1 MDSIIYK
8 LYEGQLAPMESSEFK
23 PTRFQ
28 KRRDRFFEKHQ
39 PWLDRLEKAEPQ
51 TFEKLMDLLDDQWAI
66 ELDEI
71 PEAFCE
77 GFTIGA
83 QLMVEVFTGI

>member
-8 LYEGQLAPMESSEFK
+8 LYDGQIAPMESHEFK
-23 PTRFQ
+23 PKRFQ

-39 PWLDRLEKAEPQ
+39 RWLEQLEAVEPH
-51 TFEKLMDLLDDQWAI
+51 TYEKMMALLDDQWSV

-77 GFTIGA
+77 GFTIGVRM
-83 QLMVEVFTGI
+83 MVEVFTGL

>member
-1 MDSIIYK
+1 MDSILYK
-8 LYEGQLAPMESSEFK
+8 LYNGQIAPLESGEYK
-23 PTRFQ
+23 PARFQ
-28 KRRDRFFEKHQ
+28 KRRERFFEKHQ

-51 TFEKLMDLLDDQWAI
+51 TFEKLMALLDDQWAI

-77 GFTIGA
+77 GFTLGV
-83 QLMVEVFTGI
+83 QMMVEVFTGI

>member
-8 LYEGQLAPMESSEFK
+8 LYEGQITPMESSEFK

-39 PWLDRLEKAEPQ
+39 PWLNRLEAAEPQ
-51 TFEKLMDLLDDQWAI
+51 TYEKLTALLDDQWAI

-77 GFTIGA
+77 GFTIGV
-83 QLMVEVFTGI
+83 QMMVEVFAGI

>member
-8 LYEGQLAPMESSEFK
+8 LYDGQIAPMESREFK
-23 PTRFQ
+23 SKRFQ
-28 KRRDRFFEKHQ
+28 KRRDRIFEKHQ
-39 PWLDRLEKAEPQ
+39 PWLEQLEAAQPHTYKQ
-51 TFEKLMDLLDDQWAI
+51 LMALLDDQWAI

-77 GFTIGA
+77 GFSIGV
-83 QLMVEVFTGI
+83 QMMVEVFTGI